1 MFFHTEALFILFFFS
16 FSSYPRNTSHVQT
29 LEIIITIMSA
39 VEEPKKEEVPA
50 AAPAADAAAA
60 PQEGD
65 DEPKKPSKKELK
77 KLEKA
82 AAKAAAKAAVAAAQP
97 EVKIQFDPEVFGPMP
112 LIESRV
118 HTQAKWD
125 DVADVV
131 GDRDGQEV
139 RIRARIAVSR
149 KASAKLAFIVIRD
162 RLSTIQCVLSEG
174 KGLTRDHIKWVTSLP
189 VESIID
195 LVGVVVKPA
204 EPVNS
209 CSQKDA
215 EVQVTKTFLVSASQ
229 PVLPFQMADASG
241 QTELEVTQDTRLEHR
256 WLDMRTPTNYAIWNL
271 KSKVCMYFREY
282 LSNLDFCEI
291 QTPKIIPAASEGGAN
306 VFKLGYFGSN
316 AFLAQSPQLYKQMAL
331 MGDLKRVFE
340 VGPVFRAE
348 DSNTHRHLCEFVG
361 LDVELEIKEHY
372 YEVLDVAEGLFTH
385 IFDSLQNKC
394 SKLIETTNAQWPATP
409 FVHKMTNETVEAL
422 KIGIIDGEEK
432 RESEDEY
439 GALIKDRSLSA
450 LRMTYPNAVRL
461 LNTALAGTEENPKM
475 GETEDLSTPN
485 EKLLGKLVKERYG
498 VDFFIVDWFPAS
510 VRPFYTMPCPHDTR
524 FSNSYDM
531 FMRGEEISSG
541 AQRIHVPEL
550 LEQRG
555 AELEVDMSALKHYVN
570 AFRLGA
576 SPHGGFG
583 VGLERVVMLYLGL
596 HNIRSCSMFPRTPI
610 RNTP

>member
-1 MFFHTEALFILFFFS
+1 
-16 FSSYPRNTSHVQT
+16 
-29 LEIIITIMSA
+29 MSA
-39 VEEPKKEEVPA
+39 AEVPQE
-50 AAPAADAAAA
+50 AADAAKEEEAVL
-60 PQEGD
+60 Q
-65 DEPKKPSKKELK
+65 KPSKKGLK

-82 AAKAAAKAAVAAAQP
+82 AAKAAKVAARAAAAAAQP

-229 PVLPFQMADASG
+229 PVLPFRVSDAVD
-241 QTELEVTQDTRLEHR
+241 QYVPLDTRLEHR

-340 VGPVFRAE
+340 VGPVFRTEHA
-348 DSNTHRHLCEFVG
+348 NTHRHLCEFVG

-461 LNTALAGTEENPKM
+461 LNTDQ
-475 GETEDLSTPN
+475 EDPLRVDYDGFMTTDVR
-485 EKLLGKLVKERYG
+485 LLGKLVKERYG

-555 AELEVDMSALKHYVN
+555 AELVVDMSALKHYVN

-596 HNIRSCSMFPRTPI
+596 HNIRSCSMFPRTSN